1 MLIKILYSYFTLGN
15 LTSLAQKIHQ
25 FLVSKFPDQPMIAS
39 VLTDMAPKLET
50 SLQSVGSTSKQPL
63 TKIVREADRTR
74 DDSYISL
81 RDHIQ
86 AGLKRQNETYRL
98 ACEAL
103 WDVFEKN
110 NLKLYNLA
118 NGDESTA
125 IDSLVKDL
133 HLVKNQGHL
142 ETVHVVEWLEE
153 VVRDNQAFKDAE
165 RERSAVRSADETVAD
180 AVAFE
185 QLKVSLD
192 LLSNVLAAL
201 YAMNDLDGIRE
212 AVSEVNQYISEAN
225 ASARQSKS
233 RPTPKEA
240 ETK

>member
-1 MLIKILYSYFTLGN
+1 MLTKILYSYFTLGN

-25 FLVSKFPDQPMIAS
+25 FLVSKFPDHPMIS
-39 VLTDMAPKLET
+39 NVLTTLAPKLET
-50 SLQSVGSTSKQPL
+50 SLQSVGSTTKQPL

-81 RDHIQ
+81 KDHIQ
-86 AGLKRQNETYRL
+86 AGLRRQDETYRQ

-103 WDVFEKN
+103 WELFEKN
-110 NLKLYNLA
+110 DLKLYNLA
-118 NGDESTA
+118 NGDESAA

-133 HLVKNQGHL
+133 HQEKNQAFL
-142 ETVHVVEWLEE
+142 ETVYVVEWLEE
-153 VVRDNQAFKDAE
+153 LVRDNQAFKDAN
-165 RERSAVRSADETVAD
+165 RERSAIRSADETVTD

-185 QLKVSLD
+185 QMKVSLD

-212 AVSEVNQYISEAN
+212 AVNEVNQYISEAN
-225 ASARQSKS
+225 ASARQSQS
-233 RPTPKEA
+233 RPVPKEA
-240 ETK
+240 EPE